1 MYSAEIAE
9 ELTLDYAQ
17 MYREKSRPRTTEAYA
32 AGFDAIAKL
41 MEQQKVETP
50 QYVTVA
56 VNNAFVPMDRYE
68 CFWLKEGDTVEF
80 LYYMGGGCD
89 GTEQ

>member
-1 MYSAEIAE
+1 MMIQVSG
-9 ELTLDYAQ
+9 
-17 MYREKSRPRTTEAYA
+17 KKTEVEN
-32 AGFDAIAKL
+32 GITVMQL

-56 VNNAFVPMDRYE
+56 VNNAFLPMDCCE
-68 CFWLKEGDTVEF
+68 CFSLKEGDAVEF

-89 GTEQ
+89 GAEQ

>member
-1 MYSAEIAE
+1 LFILPSFSFVRGEKGSEAMKIYVSGKVTEVE
-9 ELTLDYAQ
+9 EHITISQ
-17 MYREKSRPRTTEAYA
+17 
-32 AGFDAIAKL
+32 L
-41 MEQQKVETP
+41 MKQQKVETP
-50 QYVTVA
+50 QYVTVV
-56 VNNAFVPMDRYE
+56 VNNAFLPMDRYE

>member
-1 MYSAEIAE
+1 MKIYVSGKVTGVE
-9 ELTLDYAQ
+9 EHITIMQ
-17 MYREKSRPRTTEAYA
+17 
-32 AGFDAIAKL
+32 L

-56 VNNAFVPMDRYE
+56 VNNAFVPMDQYE

-80 LYYMGGGCD
+80 LYYMGGGYD